1 MQMLSESLQ
10 KQYGEKVYK
19 LSLSAGCSCPNRD
32 GAVGVGGCAFCSAG
46 GSGDFA
52 AHAAPIEEQIA
63 EARARIARKT
73 DAKKFIAYFQSFT
86 NTYGPVERLE
96 PLYRQTIERPEIVA
110 LSLGTR
116 PDCLG
121 PSVMEMLCRLR
132 AIKPV
137 WVELGLQTAHDETAA
152 RMNRGYPLTTFTEA
166 YRRLKEAGL
175 TVIVHLIFGLPGES
189 RAEML
194 DSVRFVA
201 GLTPPVD
208 GVKLQMLHVL
218 KGTPLGAQY
227 EAQPFPLL
235 TLEEYAELIAESVR
249 LLPESTVLHR
259 LTGDAPGPLLLAPE
273 WTRNKKRVLNTIHK
287 AIGDKSVARAICPP
301 AYHASDR

>member
-273 WTRNKKRVLNTIHK
+273 WTRNKKRVLNTIHT

-301 AYHASDR
+301 ASHASDR

>member
-273 WTRNKKRVLNTIHK
+273 WTRNKKRVLNTIHR
-287 AIGDKSVARAICPP
+287 AIGIRQ
-301 AYHASDR
+301 

>member
-301 AYHASDR
+301 ASHASDR

>member
-32 GAVGVGGCAFCSAG
+32 GTVGVGGCAFCSAG

-273 WTRNKKRVLNTIHK
+273 WTRNKKRVLNTIHR
-287 AIGDKSVARAICPP
+287 AIGIRQ
-301 AYHASDR
+301 